1 LTPARPSIKV
11 TGVAKLLARFLK
23 LITPKRRWAQF
34 SLATMFVVLTVLCVG
49 LALVVVPAERQRR
62 AVAAIEAVGGRVGYF
77 GLDQKASA
85 AFPRPFLRR
94 WLSRDYFDEVEWVDL
109 AGTKVTD
116 TELAVVQV
124 LTGLVGLTL
133 DGTQVTDAGLSR
145 LDGLKGLKKLWLFRN
160 EFTQVSDA
168 GLAQLRQRLPN
179 CRIQS
184 VRGDDTAA
192 DPRP

>member
-77 GLDQKASA
+77 GLDQKASV